1 MAKKTVQRRS
11 ERHVAAIEVARIVA
25 VIAAVVACVP
35 AAVRAMR
42 VDPVEGLRAE

>member
-1 MAKKTVQRRS
+1 VTTTD
-11 ERHVAAIEVARIVA
+11 VAAIATA
-25 VIAAVVACVP
+25 SLLLLIAAIVACVP